1 MSATA
6 RNVDGKQRLQS
17 VIPGGAAEAPAEGCP
32 GLASP
37 CWSFGSSPGSAQSPL
52 CHQAELLASP
62 EMTFLSMPA
71 ISTFLY

>member
-6 RNVDGKQRLQS
+6 RTRMEN
-17 VIPGGAAEAPAEGCP
+17 EGCKARFQV
-32 GLASP
+32 GLLKLQQKDAQAWLL

-62 EMTFLSMPA
+62 EMALLSMPA
-71 ISTFLY
+71 IATFLY